1 MGCFFLFKI
10 KKRRNGMFFLFKIK
24 KKKEWDDFF
33 LFKKPKSFLAII
45 HKKKVILFLFFQKKN
60 YA

>member
-1 MGCFFLFKI
+1 
-10 KKRRNGMFFLFKIK
+10 MFFFVKDK
-24 KKKEWDDFF
+24 KKKEWDAFF

-45 HKKKVILFLFFQKKN
+45 HKKKSHTFFLYKKN